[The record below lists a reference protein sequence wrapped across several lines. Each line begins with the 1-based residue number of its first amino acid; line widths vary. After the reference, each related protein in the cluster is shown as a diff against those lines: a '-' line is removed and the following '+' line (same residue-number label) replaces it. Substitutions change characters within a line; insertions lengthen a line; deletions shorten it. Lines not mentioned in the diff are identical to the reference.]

1 MEDCGRIVYFTL
13 RLAVVSNFIGTYECK
28 ADAKGRLML
37 PVGLKNQ
44 ILPILSE
51 GFVLKNHVSNDC
63 LELYPRAE
71 WDATIERIKKRLNR
85 NNPRHGKFL
94 RKFLSG
100 VRLIELDNTGR
111 LLIPKDLQNGAGITK
126 DVVLMCVFGTIEI
139 WDKARYAAE
148 TGDSDIED
156 EAAELLGDI
165 DDDDDLL
172 S

>member
-1 MEDCGRIVYFTL
+1 
-13 RLAVVSNFIGTYECK
+13 
-28 ADAKGRLML
+28 ML

-63 LELYPRAE
+63 LELYPRKE
-71 WDATIERIKKRLNR
+71 WDTTMERIKKRLNR
-85 NNPRHGKFL
+85 NNPRHTRFL

-100 VRLIELDNTGR
+100 VRLIDLDNTGR
-111 LLIPKDLQNGAGITK
+111 LLIPKDLQAGSGITK

-139 WDKARYAAE
+139 WDKSRFAAE
-148 TGDSDIED
+148 TGDSDIEQ
-156 EAAELLGDI
+156 ESAELLGDI
-165 DDDDDLL
+165 DDDDDDLL

>member
-1 MEDCGRIVYFTL
+1 
-13 RLAVVSNFIGTYECK
+13 
-28 ADAKGRLML
+28 ML

-63 LELYPRAE
+63 LELYPRSE
-71 WDATIERIKKRLNR
+71 WDATMAKIKKRLNR
-85 NNPRHGKFL
+85 DNPRHGKFL

-111 LLIPKDLQNGAGITK
+111 LLIPKDLQAGAGITK
-126 DVVLMCVFGTIEI
+126 EVVLMCVFGIIEI
-139 WDKARYAAE
+139 WDKARYGAE
-148 TGDSDIED
+148 TGDSDVEA

-165 DDDDDLL
+165 DNDDDLL